1 MSLVREDITSRLL
14 LTLTSYVQL
23 LISMIFERDQIISKK
38 NKVILELNDV
48 IASLNDVISLQNG
61 IIAVLKDEF

>member
-1 MSLVREDITSRLL
+1 MSLVEEDITSRLL
-14 LTLTSYVQL
+14 LTLTNYVEL
-23 LISMIFERDQIISKK
+23 LISMICERDQIISKK

-48 IASLNDVISLQNG
+48 IASLNNAIALQNG